1 MEEAAT
7 ELDRNITM
15 NCGEASSPVLKE
27 IHLDRDGMPWVNG
40 RLLKVSRQERS
51 VLVMLVERQP
61 GVVSKDEFSARVWA
75 SQAMSDEGLA
85 MCMSRLRRA
94 LRPHGWDIAAEYG
107 IGYRLRRDSRSSAQS
122 VVSTD
127 ASHPGYMHARKL
139 LEQRSPAAVGVALR
153 LLREVVATD
162 TAHGAAR
169 ISLADALAIAIGWG
183 QTSTPAAV
191 SEGLA
196 ALGQI
201 EDPALFHSAEAARG
215 ALLDLAW
222 RFDDAAACFDRSLH
236 AEQLDTRSLLAY
248 SRHQLY
254 MNRPAG
260 AVETLKRVRRLSP
273 HALAPR
279 MVLSRALVLCGRGD
293 EAVAEIVSASQ
304 DHPGDLAVTAFE
316 LAIQAVVCPRP
327 ELRSTAIR
335 MTEGAHT
342 PTFVWSVSS
351 FVLARL
357 QERESALDIIDAV
370 LLCSRTTAGEAALY
384 AAPLAELGY
393 QDRAA
398 ALLEAAFNERCGMLA
413 MILRDPGNTFWL
425 SHDRRGSALLTAVFG
440 PPR

>member
-1 MEEAAT
+1 MT
-7 ELDRNITM
+7 R
-15 NCGEASSPVLKE
+15 GETSSPVLRE
-27 IHLDRDGMPWVNG
+27 IHLDRDGIPWVNG
-40 RLLKVSRQERS
+40 TLLKVSRQERS
-51 VLVMLVERQP
+51 ALVMLVERHP

-85 MCMSRLRRA
+85 MCISRLRRA

-107 IGYRLRRDSRSSAQS
+107 IGYRLRRDSCSPAQS
-122 VVSTD
+122 RSTD
-127 ASHPGYMHARKL
+127 VNHGYAHARKL

-162 TAHGAAR
+162 IAHGAAR
-169 ISLADALAIAIGWG
+169 IALADALAIAMGWG
-183 QTSTPAAV
+183 QISTPSAV
-191 SEGLA
+191 NEGLA

-201 EDPALFHSAEAARG
+201 KDPALAPSAEAARG

-222 RFDDAAACFDRSLH
+222 RFDEAAQCFERSLH
-236 AEQLDTRSLLAY
+236 AGHSDTRALLAY

-254 MNRPAG
+254 MNQPAG
-260 AVETLKRVRRLSP
+260 AVETLRRIRRTSP
-273 HALAPR
+273 HELAPR

-293 EAVAEIVSASQ
+293 EAVAEIASANQ
-304 DHPGDLAVTAFE
+304 DHPGDLALTAFE
-316 LAIQAVVCPRP
+316 LAIQAVVNPRP

-357 QERESALDIIDAV
+357 QEREAALDIIDSV

-398 ALLEAAFNERCGMLA
+398 SLLQTAFNERCGMLA

-425 SHDRRGSALLTAVFG
+425 SHHHRGSALLTAVFG
-440 PPR
+440 TQG

>member
-1 MEEAAT
+1 MEEATT

-15 NCGEASSPVLKE
+15 NRGEASSPVLTE
-27 IHLDRDGMPWVNG
+27 ISLDRDGMPWVNG
-40 RLLKVSRQERS
+40 RLLKVSRQERL

-61 GVVSKDEFSARVWA
+61 GVVSKDDFSARVWA
-75 SQAMSDEGLA
+75 NQAMSDEGLA
-85 MCMSRLRRA
+85 MCISRLRRA

-107 IGYRLRRDSRSSAQS
+107 VGYRLRRDGRSSAENG
-122 VVSTD
+122 STD
-127 ASHPGYMHARKL
+127 DSHPGYEHARKL

-153 LLREVVATD
+153 LLREVVTKD
-162 TAHGAAR
+162 QAHGAAR
-169 ISLADALAIAIGWG
+169 IALADALAIAIGWG
-183 QTSTPAAV
+183 QTSTPDAV

-201 EDPALFHSAEAARG
+201 EDPGLFSAAEAARG

-222 RFDDAAACFDRSLH
+222 RFDDAAVCFERSLH
-236 AEQLDTRSLLAY
+236 AEHSDTRSLLAY

-254 MNRPAG
+254 MNQAVS
-260 AVETLKRVRRLSP
+260 AVETLRRIRRLSP

-279 MVLSRALVLCGRGD
+279 MVLSRALVLCDRGD
-293 EAVAEIVSASQ
+293 EAVAEIASASQ

-316 LAIQAVVCPRP
+316 LAIQAVVNPRP

-357 QERESALDIIDAV
+357 QERETALDIIDSV
-370 LLCSRTTAGEAALY
+370 LLCSRTTTGEAALY

-393 QDRAA
+393 RDRAA

-425 SHDRRGSALLTAVFG
+425 SHDRRGSALLAGVFG
-440 PPR
+440 PRR